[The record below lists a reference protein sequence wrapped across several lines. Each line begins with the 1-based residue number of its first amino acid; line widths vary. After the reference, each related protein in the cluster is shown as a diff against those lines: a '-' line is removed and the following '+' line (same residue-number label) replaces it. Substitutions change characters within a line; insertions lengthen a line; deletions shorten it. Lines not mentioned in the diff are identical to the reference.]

1 MFVFILTW
9 AKQVLLSLFN
19 KGESGL
25 KSQKQNILVLTAQV
39 QIKGKISASHARRA
53 AFPWPFSLVH
63 CWFHLVTNARYFKE
77 PWWFFPFGLG
87 NPAFF
92 FALGFMKHLEELRGQ
107 DSEFTV
113 GLGQSLG
120 GSTSRE
126 SSQGQWMLALFQR
139 EKAHFSLDSQEV
151 ISIKM
156 YLKYLL

>member
-1 MFVFILTW
+1 
-9 AKQVLLSLFN
+9 
-19 KGESGL
+19 
-25 KSQKQNILVLTAQV
+25 
-39 QIKGKISASHARRA
+39 
-53 AFPWPFSLVH
+53 
-63 CWFHLVTNARYFKE
+63 
-77 PWWFFPFGLG
+77 
-87 NPAFF
+87 
-92 FALGFMKHLEELRGQ
+92 MKHLEELGGQ

-126 SSQGQWMLALFQR
+126 SSQGRWMLALFQR